1 MPSSIQVN
9 FRQQDIAK
17 DSVILHLVG
26 VGVHGIG
33 IFIAGDASEVSSVG
47 FIGIAAAKRD
57 GNNALAG
64 VDERTAAVG
73 RGNIGVIVRVAQP
86 NRLTVLRFGNFKGI
100 RPLAQHRAC
109 RAGFGHIRPIAVV
122 PAGCTALHNDEL
134 ALVALGVE

>member
-73 RGNIGVIVRVAQP
+73 CSDVGVIIGVPQP
-86 NRLTVLRFGNFKGI
+86 NRL
-100 RPLAQHRAC
+100 
-109 RAGFGHIRPIAVV
+109 
-122 PAGCTALHNDEL
+122 
-134 ALVALGVE
+134 GVQ

>member
-1 MPSSIQVN
+1 M
-9 FRQQDIAK
+9 
-17 DSVILHLVG
+17 
-26 VGVHGIG
+26 HGIG

-100 RPLAQHRAC
+100 
-109 RAGFGHIRPIAVV
+109 
-122 PAGCTALHNDEL
+122 
-134 ALVALGVE
+134 